1 MQSGTGREN
10 GLDRQQIWS
19 KLKANNT
26 FTQFWLN
33 LLRGKDRQGYI
44 ARSYIYL

>member
-1 MQSGTGREN
+1 MHMNECRPA
-10 GLDRQQIWS
+10 LDEKMDSDRKQIWS

-33 LLRGKDRQGYI
+33 LLRGKDHRG
-44 ARSYIYL
+44 

>member
-1 MQSGTGREN
+1 MTSTGREN
-10 GLDRQQIWS
+10 GWQQIWS

-33 LLRGKDRQGYI
+33 LPRSKDHEG
-44 ARSYIYL
+44 